1 VAICARGIEGVKAAE
16 AELRQHGT
24 KIVGMACDL
33 GDESQVTGFVNDA
46 AKALGGVDVLVNNA
60 SGMGMKDDES
70 GWLASVNVDLLG
82 TARATRAAIPFL
94 EQSKGNIVNISSISG
109 LMAVPRT
116 LPYAAIK
123 AALINY
129 TMGQGLAL
137 APKRIRVNAIAPGS
151 IEFPGG
157 IWESRK
163 TSDPELYQ
171 QRLEGI
177 PWGRLGSPEEIAKVA
192 LFLASDLASWMMAA
206 DEARRSWKEERVP
219 MERRRPLLLETLNR
233 LYETK
238 SQIPNP
244 KSQDPNPKIIPL
256 GLCAS
261 VTRTCRWM
269 LRHQMDRAGHNLRW
283 AFA

>member
-1 VAICARGIEGVKAAE
+1 MEISFKGKKVLVGGASRGIGRSIALAFAASGADVAICARGIEGVKAAE

-192 LFLASDLASWMMAA
+192 LFLASDLASWMTGQTIVVDGGQSLA
-206 DEARRSWKEERVP
+206 
-219 MERRRPLLLETLNR
+219 
-233 LYETK
+233 
-238 SQIPNP
+238 
-244 KSQDPNPKIIPL
+244 
-256 GLCAS
+256 
-261 VTRTCRWM
+261 
-269 LRHQMDRAGHNLRW
+269 
-283 AFA
+283 

>member
-1 VAICARGIEGVKAAE
+1 MEISFKGKKVLVGGASRGIGRSIALAFAASGADVAICARGIEGVKAAE

-46 AKALGGVDVLVNNA
+46 AKALGGIDVLVNNA

-94 EQSKGNIVNISSISG
+94 EQSRGSIINISSISG

-192 LFLASDLASWMMAA
+192 LFLASDLASWMTGQTIVVDGGQSLA
-206 DEARRSWKEERVP
+206 
-219 MERRRPLLLETLNR
+219 
-233 LYETK
+233 
-238 SQIPNP
+238 
-244 KSQDPNPKIIPL
+244 
-256 GLCAS
+256 
-261 VTRTCRWM
+261 
-269 LRHQMDRAGHNLRW
+269 
-283 AFA
+283 

>member
-1 VAICARGIEGVKAAE
+1 MEISFKGKKVLVGGASRGIGRSIALAFAASGADVAICARGIEGVKAAE

-192 LFLASDLASWMMAA
+192 LFLASDLASW
-206 DEARRSWKEERVP
+206 
-219 MERRRPLLLETLNR
+219 
-233 LYETK
+233 
-238 SQIPNP
+238 
-244 KSQDPNPKIIPL
+244 
-256 GLCAS
+256 
-261 VTRTCRWM
+261 VTGQTIVVDGGQS
-269 LRHQMDRAGHNLRW
+269 LA
-283 AFA
+283 

>member
-1 VAICARGIEGVKAAE
+1 MEISFKGKKVLVGGASRGIGRSIALAFAASGADVAICARGIEGVKAAE

-94 EQSKGNIVNISSISG
+94 EQSRGSIINISSISG

-192 LFLASDLASWMMAA
+192 LFLASDLASW
-206 DEARRSWKEERVP
+206 
-219 MERRRPLLLETLNR
+219 
-233 LYETK
+233 
-238 SQIPNP
+238 
-244 KSQDPNPKIIPL
+244 
-256 GLCAS
+256 
-261 VTRTCRWM
+261 VTGQTIVVDGGQS
-269 LRHQMDRAGHNLRW
+269 LA
-283 AFA
+283 

>member
-1 VAICARGIEGVKAAE
+1 MEIAFKGKKVLVGGASRGIGRSIALAFAASGADVAICARGIEGVKAAE

-46 AKALGGVDVLVNNA
+46 AKALGGIDVLVNNA

-94 EQSKGNIVNISSISG
+94 EQSRGSIINISSISG

-192 LFLASDLASWMMAA
+192 LFLASDLASW
-206 DEARRSWKEERVP
+206 
-219 MERRRPLLLETLNR
+219 
-233 LYETK
+233 
-238 SQIPNP
+238 
-244 KSQDPNPKIIPL
+244 
-256 GLCAS
+256 
-261 VTRTCRWM
+261 VTGQTIVVDGGQS
-269 LRHQMDRAGHNLRW
+269 LA
-283 AFA
+283 

>member
-1 VAICARGIEGVKAAE
+1 MEISFKGKKVLVGGASRGIGRSIALAFAASGADVAICARGIEGVKAAE

-46 AKALGGVDVLVNNA
+46 AKALGGIDVLVNNA
-60 SGMGMKDDES
+60 SGIGMKDDES
-70 GWLASVNVDLLG
+70 GWAASVNVDLLG

-94 EQSKGNIVNISSISG
+94 EQSRGSIINISSISG

-192 LFLASDLASWMMAA
+192 LFLASDLASWMTGQTIVVDGGQSLA
-206 DEARRSWKEERVP
+206 
-219 MERRRPLLLETLNR
+219 
-233 LYETK
+233 
-238 SQIPNP
+238 
-244 KSQDPNPKIIPL
+244 
-256 GLCAS
+256 
-261 VTRTCRWM
+261 
-269 LRHQMDRAGHNLRW
+269 
-283 AFA
+283 